1 MKFKN
6 LIFLLSFILV
16 SGCSNPTEQQ
26 VSNVQISFKNNS
38 NYQLDNMIVADKT
51 IGNLSSQ
58 SSSKYFSFD
67 SFTFDTGMPDED
79 ASAEVNGI
87 VISNHFRGY
96 WCGTE
101 KITIDKGI
109 YTIEIEVADTVLFL
123 SCDNAPR
130 INYSN
135 DN

>member
-1 MKFKN
+1 MKIKN
-6 LIFLLSFILV
+6 LIFFSSLLLFLS
-16 SGCSNPTEQQ
+16 CSNPTEQQ

-38 NYQLDNMIVADKT
+38 TSQLNSLVVSDKP
-51 IGNLSSQ
+51 IGNLASQ

-87 VISNHFRGY
+87 IATNHYRGY

-101 KITIDKGI
+101 KITVEEGK
-109 YTIEIEVADTVLFL
+109 YTIEIEVIDTVLFL
-123 SCDNAPR
+123 SCENSPR
-130 INYSN
+130 INYPN
-135 DN
+135 